1 MSKQKT
7 DYMLFGVSVLSFLML
22 AVSFLLMP
30 IESENTQD
38 KISATA
44 LVAGVMFW
52 VSIVIGVA
60 TQVVLSARRKKWY
73 SENRI
78 KTDKKEQKIGLIS
91 FFKNIYSII
100 ADIASA
106 ISLIGLVVAMIVT
119 HSTGYICYVFVSAF
133 IFSFSM
139 HCILNGK
146 VFYFVTNQNKLLYLK
161 EYVKRSEIKGK
172 EEKSNG

>member
-7 DYMLFGVSVLSFLML
+7 EYILFGVSVLSFLML

-30 IESENTQD
+30 IESETTQD
-38 KISATA
+38 KISVIA
-44 LVAGVMFW
+44 LIAGVMFW
-52 VSIVIGVA
+52 VSIFIGLA
-60 TQVVLSARRKKWY
+60 TQVILSVRRKKWY
-73 SENRI
+73 SANRI
-78 KTDKKEQKIGLIS
+78 KADKKEQKTGLIS
-91 FFKNIYSII
+91 FFRNKYAII

-146 VFYFVTNQNKLLYLK
+146 VFYFVTNQNKLLYMK

-172 EEKSNG
+172 EEKDNG